1 MLRLILRATM
11 AALFVIAAGVVPGT
25 AQQISKQQ
33 RAEIEQIVRDYI
45 LEHPEIIP
53 EAMDVLRERMV
64 GDMIGAHSQ
73 ALFQNSDT
81 PVAGNPDGDVV
92 VVEFFDYACGYCKVM
107 LPRIQRALLDDGNIQ
122 LRLIEFPILS
132 DASVT
137 AAQAALAAR
146 YQGKYTS
153 FHMALMGMK
162 ASLTEELI
170 YQVAEDVGLDL
181 DRLKQ
186 DMSRPEIGKMINDNR
201 QLARSLRIE
210 GTPAIVVGHQMASGA
225 ISYEDLMG
233 MVAKARDKNAK
244 D

>member
-64 GDMIGAHSQ
+64 GDMIGSHSQ

-170 YQVAEDVGLDL
+170 YQVAEDVGLDV

>member
-1 MLRLILRATM
+1 MLRILLRATM
-11 AALFVIAAGVVPGT
+11 AALFVLAAGVMPGT

-64 GDMIGAHSQ
+64 GDMIDAHGE
-73 ALFQNSDT
+73 ALFNNPDT

-92 VVEFFDYACGYCKVM
+92 VVEFFDYACGYCKIM
-107 LPRIQRALLDDGNIQ
+107 QPRIQRALLDDGNIQ

-132 DASVT
+132 DTSIT

-146 YQGKYTS
+146 YQGKYTP

-162 ASLTEELI
+162 ARLTEDLI
-170 YQVAEDVGLDL
+170 YSVAKDVGLDV
-181 DRLKQ
+181 DRLKK
-186 DMSRPEIGKMINDNR
+186 DMNRPEIGKMINDNR

-210 GTPAIVVGHQMASGA
+210 GTPAMVIGHQMASGA
-225 ISYEDLMG
+225 IPYEDMMG
-233 MVAKARDKNAK
+233 MVAKVRDKSAK